1 VQRIAKG
8 RVTGN
13 KKLSPVKQRVGIFA
27 GSFDPPTLG
36 HQDLIRRASLLL
48 DELVV
53 AVGAADGKS
62 PLFTTAERVAMTQAL
77 CSEYKNVRVISFD
90 GLTVDCALAEGAT
103 TIIRGVRSAID
114 YDYEM
119 RMALMN
125 QAMKPQLQTIFLPT
139 RAELS
144 HISSSLAKEIARH
157 GGDSRLLVPS
167 LVARELKK
175 KFSKKITKKR

>member
-1 VQRIAKG
+1 MDRTAKRG
-8 RVTGN
+8 VTGTN
-13 KKLSPVKQRVGIFA
+13 QRSPGRQRVGIFA
-27 GSFDPPTLG
+27 GSFDPLTLG
-36 HQDLIRRASLLL
+36 HQDLIRRAGSLM

-62 PLFTTAERVAMTQAL
+62 PLFTMAERVAMAKAI
-77 CSEYKNVRVISFD
+77 CREFNNVRVISFD

-139 RAELS
+139 RADLS
-144 HISSSLAKEIARH
+144 HISSYLAKEIARY
-157 GGDSRLLVPS
+157 GGDSSLLVPA
-167 LVARELKK
+167 LVERELKK
-175 KFSKKITKKR
+175 KFSKII